1 MRREWKPIPLSEA
14 CGGVMTSLVAAGGEE
29 SLTCQFGA
37 GERLSLCQ
45 SNREGLDSIKG
56 ITCRTKGCD
65 AGSPP

>member
-14 CGGVMTSLVAAGGEE
+14 CGGGMTSLVAAGGEE

-37 GERLSLCQ
+37 GKRLSLCQ

-56 ITCRTKGCD
+56 IDPRETLCSKF
-65 AGSPP
+65 